1 MFLTCIPVGSWYRY
15 CAEDMA
21 RSTVYFPLIGA
32 LVGLSGSLTLLLI
45 YSYLPPLLTVLVV
58 MGVMVFLTGG
68 LHEDG
73 VADVADSRIGSYAA
87 MALWFFLTAKLV
99 LLSTLLEHKP
109 LLAFDALIAANA
121 LGRMAAVALL
131 YVCRYVRA
139 EGKAGPFGN
148 AVSFKS
154 FFIAGIFAV
163 ILTVAVLG
171 PWSVVCL
178 IAAFLTTW
186 AARLYFLHKI
196 GGITGDCLGAANQI
210 VELGCYAALLVPLQL
225 GAI

>member
-1 MFLTCIPVGSWYRY
+1 
-15 CAEDMA
+15 MA

-73 VADVADSRIGSYAA
+73 VADVADGLIGGQTVPRRLEIMKDSRIGSYAA